1 MGMKES
7 RDIMHKNIYNSFVL
21 GSMVMKFGKDMF
33 NFMTNII
40 FKGFDDWRKGSYGT
54 CMPIGN
60 NAAARMQEQQA

>member
-1 MGMKES
+1 
-7 RDIMHKNIYNSFVL
+7 
-21 GSMVMKFGKDMF
+21 MVMKFGKDMF
-33 NFMTNII
+33 NFMTNIT